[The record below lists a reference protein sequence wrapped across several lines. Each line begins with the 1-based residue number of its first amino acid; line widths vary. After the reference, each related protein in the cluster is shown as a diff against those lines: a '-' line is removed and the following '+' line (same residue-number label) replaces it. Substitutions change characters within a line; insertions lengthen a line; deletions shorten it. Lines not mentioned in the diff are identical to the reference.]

1 MNENVPQTMRKSQ
14 LSLDVRDAYPL
25 DIVPSANQSQY
36 QTVSGLLRILRQR
49 WRLVAL
55 TALIVIL
62 LGFSV
67 YFLISA
73 YGATTIIEI
82 NKDDPSDNDGAGTN
96 GPALTADDI
105 KNEVQTDVNILQTD
119 DSLGI
124 AVIKKLD
131 LLKERSFAKTIDP
144 SERGKPLDEA
154 PRTRDNALA
163 LLHAR
168 LKVESPTDT
177 RLITIFYKSSDP
189 VLAASITN
197 TLAKQFIEDTLAR
210 RQKSILSSSA
220 WLQHEL
226 ADLKKQVEDSEQ
238 KLADYQ
244 RSTGLAGIEVIGT
257 ANGSGGT
264 TVSVTPQNTVT
275 ARLLT
280 LNQELTSAE
289 ANRISTEAVNN
300 LVKSNDPE
308 VVLGLGPM
316 SISGGNGGGGS
327 SITPE
332 SVAPISALRAQE
344 ADLERQLASSTV
356 KYGANNPRLIQLQQ
370 QADAV
375 KQQLKAELQ
384 RVRERAANDYQYARL
399 NEQAIRSQFKQQE
412 NAANELTDKSVKLQ
426 LLAQEAFSNQS
437 LYQSLFSKLQTST
450 IASGTR
456 ATRIDIVAEAVPAG
470 LPTIPQR
477 NPFLLAILAV
487 GVFFG
492 VTAAFVRES
501 FDETVR
507 TPQDM
512 ADIHGLTLPGYIPRM
527 HSLSSEDSGS
537 GGSQL
542 ITTPGSPFS
551 EAFRA
556 LRTSIGLVLD
566 MSRPRTMLVTSALG
580 GAGKTTV
587 TFNLGVA
594 FAQQGMRVIMV
605 DADLRNPDLHRHF
618 STPQTPGLSEACAQS
633 MQTETQGIVQHAS
646 LPTLFMLPAGKRPQ
660 LPAEVLG
667 SAAFDSLIRRLSSQ
681 YDYVLIDSPP
691 ILAVTDASIIATKV
705 KAVVAVVRSRS
716 TTRLALSALVQAIE
730 RTHAPTFSFVLNDVQ
745 NPVLDGFYEYSY
757 SRGKGD
763 QIAANL

>member
-1 MNENVPQTMRKSQ
+1 MIENVPQTIRKNQ
-14 LSLDVRDAYPL
+14 LSFDARDAYPL
-25 DIVPSANQSQY
+25 DVMPGPAQSQY

-49 WRLVAL
+49 WRLVGL
-55 TALIVIL
+55 TSLFVIG
-62 LGFSV
+62 LGVGV

-82 NKDDPSDNDGAGTN
+82 NKDDPTDNDGAGTN
-96 GPALTADDI
+96 GPALTSDDI
-105 KNEVQTDVNILQTD
+105 KNEVQTDVNIIQND

-124 AVIKKLD
+124 ATIKKLD
-131 LLKERSFAKTIDP
+131 LLKETSFEKAVDP
-144 SERGKPLDEA
+144 AERGKPLDNA
-154 PRTRDNALA
+154 PKTRDNALA

-189 VLAASITN
+189 VLAANITN
-197 TLAKQFIEDTLAR
+197 TLAKQFIEDTLSR
-210 RQKSILSSSA
+210 RQKSILASST

-264 TVSVTPQNTVT
+264 TVSVTPENTVT

-280 LNQELTSAE
+280 LNQELTTAE

-300 LVKSNDPE
+300 LVKTNDPE

-316 SISGGNGGGGS
+316 NVSGGNGGGGS
-327 SITPE
+327 SVTPE
-332 SVAPISALRAQE
+332 SVALISSLRAQE

-370 QADAV
+370 QDEAV

-384 RVRERAANDYQYARL
+384 RVRERAANDYQYAKL
-399 NEQAIRSQFKQQE
+399 NEDAIRSQFKKQE
-412 NAANELTDKSVKLQ
+412 GAANELTDKSVKLQ

-437 LYQSLFSKLQTST
+437 LYQSLLSKAQTST
-450 IASGTR
+450 LASGTR

-470 LPTIPQR
+470 LPTIPKR
-477 NPFLLAILAV
+477 NPFMLAILAV
-487 GVFFG
+487 GIFFG

-512 ADIHGLTLPGYIPRM
+512 ADIQGLTLPGYIPRL
-527 HSLSSEDSGS
+527 HSLTSDDSGS

-594 FAQQGMRVIMV
+594 FAQQGMRVILV

-618 STPQTPGLSEACAQS
+618 ATPQTPGLSEACSQS
-633 MQTETQGIVQHAS
+633 MQTETQGIVQHAH

-667 SAAFDSLIRRLSSQ
+667 SAAFDSLIRKLSSQ

-716 TTRLALSALVQAIE
+716 TTRLALSALVQAIR
-730 RTHAPTFSFVLNDVQ
+730 RTHVPTFSFVLNDVQ
-745 NPVLDGFYEYSY
+745 NPTLDGFYEYSY
-757 SRGKGD
+757 SRGKED
-763 QIAANL
+763 QIAANV

>member
-1 MNENVPQTMRKSQ
+1 MIENVPQTIRKSQ
-14 LSLDVRDAYPL
+14 LSFDARDAYPL
-25 DIVPSANQSQY
+25 DVMPGPAQSQY

-49 WRLVAL
+49 WRLVGL
-55 TALIVIL
+55 TSLFVIG
-62 LGFSV
+62 LGVGV

-82 NKDDPSDNDGAGTN
+82 NKDDPTDNDGAGTN
-96 GPALTADDI
+96 GPALTSDDI
-105 KNEVQTDVNILQTD
+105 KNEVQTDVNIIQND

-124 AVIKKLD
+124 ATIKKLD
-131 LLKERSFAKTIDP
+131 LLKETSFEKAVDP
-144 SERGKPLDEA
+144 AERGKPLDNA
-154 PRTRDNALA
+154 PKTRDNALA

-189 VLAASITN
+189 VLAANITN
-197 TLAKQFIEDTLAR
+197 TLAKQFIEDTLSR
-210 RQKSILSSSA
+210 RQKSILASST

-264 TVSVTPQNTVT
+264 TVSVTPENTVT

-280 LNQELTSAE
+280 LNQELTTAE

-300 LVKSNDPE
+300 LVKTNDPE

-316 SISGGNGGGGS
+316 NVSGGNGGGGS
-327 SITPE
+327 SVTPE
-332 SVAPISALRAQE
+332 SVALISSLRAQE

-370 QADAV
+370 QDEAV

-384 RVRERAANDYQYARL
+384 RVRERAANDYQYAKL
-399 NEQAIRSQFKQQE
+399 NEDAIRSQFKKQE
-412 NAANELTDKSVKLQ
+412 GAANELTDKSVKLQ

-437 LYQSLFSKLQTST
+437 LYQSLLSKAQTST
-450 IASGTR
+450 LASGTR

-470 LPTIPQR
+470 LPTIPKR
-477 NPFLLAILAV
+477 NPFMLAILAV
-487 GVFFG
+487 GIFFG

-512 ADIHGLTLPGYIPRM
+512 ADIQGLTLPGYIPRL
-527 HSLSSEDSGS
+527 HSLTSDDSGS

-594 FAQQGMRVIMV
+594 FAQQGMRVILV

-618 STPQTPGLSEACAQS
+618 ATPQTPGLSEACSQS
-633 MQTETQGIVQHAS
+633 MQTETQGIVQHAH

-667 SAAFDSLIRRLSSQ
+667 SAAFDSLIRKLSSQ

-716 TTRLALSALVQAIE
+716 TTRLALSALVQAIR
-730 RTHAPTFSFVLNDVQ
+730 RTHVPTFSFVLNDVQ
-745 NPVLDGFYEYSY
+745 NPTLDGFYEYSY
-757 SRGKGD
+757 SRGKED
-763 QIAANL
+763 QIAANV